1 VPQAACDALVELALE
16 RGAGQRH
23 RHRRAL
29 SGRRGRMTRRRAPS
43 LAPGAH
49 LNNMFE
55 IVQPIA
61 ADETGEVYEAR
72 NIQTKDPVAI
82 RVVRPELARGETIL
96 EQLRKEARILVHLHH
111 DAIARYHVV
120 STDTELGVPF
130 LAMELVK
137 GPSLGDRMEAGPLEP
152 ALLASLQQHLAE
164 GLEKAHRAGVIHRH
178 LAPDR
183 IVLPDGRV
191 DRAKIIDF
199 GVRRGRRRNAWAE
212 PSLPAATTS
221 CRLNSSACSA
231 ARSPAAP
238 TSTASGWCSL
248 PAPSVG
254 RSTWAAAEVEA
265 VEKRRSV
272 PDLTGIDPPLRDLL
286 EAMLQPD
293 PRDRPQSMAEVA
305 DWPTFEKPEPDAKE
319 TRLYTSAPKSTAR
332 PPSCSAS
339 ADSPREDAEAKTRL
353 VVTALAATAILLAA
367 VYFVYW

>member
-1 VPQAACDALVELALE
+1 
-16 RGAGQRH
+16 
-23 RHRRAL
+23 
-29 SGRRGRMTRRRAPS
+29 MTRRKAPS
-43 LAPGAH
+43 LPPGAH
-49 LNNMFE
+49 LNDMFE

-61 ADETGEVYEAR
+61 ADEAGEVYEAR

-82 RVVRPELARGETIL
+82 RVVRAELARGETIL

-137 GPSLGDRMEAGPLEP
+137 GPSLGDRMEAGPLDP

-199 GVRRGRRRNAWAE
+199 GVVGGAQLAGSHDFVSPEQLGLYGGEVTSRSDIYSLGLVLAACALGRALDMGGAE
-212 PSLPAATTS
+212 A
-221 CRLNSSACSA
+221 
-231 ARSPAAP
+231 
-238 TSTASGWCSL
+238 
-248 PAPSVG
+248 
-254 RSTWAAAEVEA
+254 EA

-272 PDLTGIDPPLRDLL
+272 PDLAAIDPPLRNLL

-305 DWPTFEKPEPDAKE
+305 NWFTFEKPEPDARK
-319 TRLYTSAPKSTAR
+319 TRLYTSAPNGTAR
-332 PPSCSAS
+332 PPSSSAS
-339 ADSPREDAEAKTRL
+339 AGSPREDAQAKTRL

-367 VYFVYW
+367 VYLLYW